1 MKTPAPPLQPGTTTG
16 TFRIVGWQVFRPGFH
31 KGRLYTAGDCQ
42 DVVRNFQTLSTGE
55 SPSLRVKAKFG
66 HNAQQRI
73 AQSLGVMNAGLVT
86 DCRPTPDGG
95 FAIDVDGI
103 PETMMLPD
111 AQTGEPVAFSLK
123 QAFDNGNICDG
134 SVELQWEQYP
144 DPANPSVTLPGPVL
158 EAVAFLGEERPG
170 VDQLP
175 PPAAT
180 FAADTNSPSRRV
192 KRRVVFSEVD
202 PMMPRDELLKALQA
216 AGVDISDQQL
226 LEMPD
231 PQLAML
237 LKSITSDTFASAM
250 KKKFASQDPMPPGT
264 STLPP
269 APPAPPELGKEKP
282 VGIQFFPTPTVTS
295 SGNFSSEGPAD
306 QKVSMPPTD
315 SANMSKK
322 FDSGMDPSAVA
333 TGDCMSKFAAYMDSC
348 EKRFGALEQSAKATQ
363 EAIKPVQMAAQF
375 AAETVQERIAAR
387 DARAAEVVDRAIKEG
402 RVLPSAREYIL
413 SDLKRLPFARRE
425 QFAAGHPS
433 AGLTPFEAEL
443 AAIAARPVSHYF
455 TPTDDTPTDP
465 QISAFARR
473 AALNSPRGRLAVAR
487 ADAATK

>member
-1 MKTPAPPLQPGTTTG
+1 MKTPAPPLQPGTTPN

-31 KGRLYTAGDCQ
+31 KGHLYTAGDCQ
-42 DVVRNFQTLSTGE
+42 DVIRNFQILSTGE
-55 SPSLRVKAKFG
+55 SPALRVKAKFG

-111 AQTGEPVAFSLK
+111 SETGSPVAFNLK

-134 SVELQWEQYP
+134 SVELQWDQYP
-144 DPANPSVTLPGPVL
+144 DPANPSVNLPGPVL

-180 FAADTNSPSRRV
+180 FAAGEKNSPSRRV

-202 PMMPRDELLKALQA
+202 PMLPRDELLKALQA
-216 AGVDISDQQL
+216 AGVDISDQAL

-231 PQLAML
+231 PQLAQL
-237 LKSITSDTFASAM
+237 LKSVTSDTFALAM

-264 STLPP
+264 STLPD
-269 APPAPPELGKEKP
+269 AKTPPELGKEKP
-282 VGIQFFPTPTVTS
+282 VGVQFFPTPVVS
-295 SGNFSSEGPAD
+295 STGLKNDGPAD
-306 QKVSMPPTD
+306 ETAKTTPTD
-315 SANMSKK
+315 SASMSKK

-333 TGDCMSKFAAYMDSC
+333 TGDFMSKFAAYMDSC

-375 AAETVQERIAAR
+375 AAETVQERLAAR

-402 RVLPSAREYIL
+402 RVLPAARESL
-413 SDLKRLPFARRE
+413 LKQLKGLKFARSE
-425 QFAAGHPS
+425 QFASGPNAGV
-433 AGLTPFEAEL
+433 TPFEAQL
-443 AAIAARPVSHYF
+443 AEISAWPVSHYF
-455 TPTDDTPTDP
+455 TQTDDTPIDP
-465 QISAFARR
+465 GMSAFARR
-473 AALNSPRGRLAVAR
+473 AAQNSPRGRLAVKL
-487 ADAATK
+487 ADQQKSA